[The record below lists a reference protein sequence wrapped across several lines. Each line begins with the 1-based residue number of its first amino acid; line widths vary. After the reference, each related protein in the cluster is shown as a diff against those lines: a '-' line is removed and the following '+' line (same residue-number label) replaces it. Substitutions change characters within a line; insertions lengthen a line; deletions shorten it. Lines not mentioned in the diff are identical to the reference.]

1 MELDDLEKLLDTLEK
16 CSLLSRVSLILPK
29 VEWKDPNQFI
39 WRFED
44 FCENLEHLVVL
55 FTMMIVPDDACKQS
69 EFFLR
74 AQFREKRPALHVDLQ
89 HTNEGRHGYHLP
101 RPYDSGYF
109 SQKYLCEQYHSMFL
123 PTMHNDVL
131 TKFES
136 NVALLPIDHDSI
148 LHRLE

>member
-1 MELDDLEKLLDTLEK
+1 MELDDLEKLLDSLKK

-39 WRFED
+39 SRFED

-55 FTMMIVPDDACKQS
+55 FTLMIVPDDACKQS

-89 HTNEGRHGYHLP
+89 HTNEGMRGCPHH
-101 RPYDSGYF
+101 SGYF
-109 SQKYLCEQYHSMFL
+109 EQKYLCEQYQSMFL